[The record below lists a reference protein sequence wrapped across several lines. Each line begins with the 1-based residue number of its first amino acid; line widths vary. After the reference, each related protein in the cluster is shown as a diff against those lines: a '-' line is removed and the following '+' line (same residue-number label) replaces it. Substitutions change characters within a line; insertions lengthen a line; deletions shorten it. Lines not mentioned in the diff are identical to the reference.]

1 MDKRY
6 SLNND
11 TTIMKKTYT
20 APSSVAIQF
29 YLEGEVAGIGLYSN
43 SNNDPTI
50 DNDNDI
56 LSNKRQNNIWGE
68 SNHKGMWD
76 EMK

>member
-1 MDKRY
+1 
-6 SLNND
+6 
-11 TTIMKKTYT
+11 MKKTYT

-29 YLEGEVAGIGLYSN
+29 HLEGEVAGIGLYSN
-43 SNNDPTI
+43 TNSDPTI

-68 SNHKGMWD
+68 SNNKGMWN